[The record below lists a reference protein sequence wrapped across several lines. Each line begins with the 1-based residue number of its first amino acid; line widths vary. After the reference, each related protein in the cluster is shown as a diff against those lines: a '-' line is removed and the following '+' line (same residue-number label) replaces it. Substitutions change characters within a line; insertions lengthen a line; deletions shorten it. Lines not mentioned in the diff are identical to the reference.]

1 MKPIK
6 NWSESGQT
14 EIRQLTAIGTRPR
27 IYQRKPA
34 LLCTASKKKTQR
46 ENYSKMKKGIRKRRK
61 RRKQK
66 PEKEDEKVEL
76 HEWFDAWQNVNCTK
90 PVTFITLQK

>member
-46 ENYSKMKKGIRKRRK
+46 E
-61 RRKQK
+61 
-66 PEKEDEKVEL
+66 
-76 HEWFDAWQNVNCTK
+76 
-90 PVTFITLQK
+90 LQ